1 MVTIAIMVLGIGIGR
16 IFPAAHK
23 GKNERLQLVCTLLL
37 IFSMGVTL
45 GGRDG
50 FFSELLFLGARSFL
64 FFVFPTAFSIAAVYL
79 LTRRFMGQGDQKKVS
94 RGIPEDTSDT
104 PKRSDPMVLMALGA
118 LILGIIGGA
127 FPAVSRIL
135 SPLTAYSQWILY
147 LLMFSVGISVGLHKG
162 ILVEIRRHHIKILVI
177 PLGIII
183 GSLAGGLLCG
193 LIMHYPLNQAI
204 SVAGG
209 LGWYSLSGVAIGN
222 FAGVK
227 LGSIAFLSNLIRE
240 IGAFF
245 MIPFLSRHF
254 NSYTCIAPA
263 AATSE
268 DTTLTMI
275 IRHTNEETVV
285 FSVLNGILCS
295 AFVPVLISL
304 CY

>member
-16 IFPAAHK
+16 IFPADHK

-37 IFSMGVTL
+37 IFSMGATL

-79 LTRRFMGQGDQKKVS
+79 LTRRFMGQGVQKEAS

-127 FPAVSRIL
+127 FPAVPRIL

-162 ILVEIRRHHIKILVI
+162 ILVEIRRHHIKIS
-177 PLGIII
+177 PKN
-183 GSLAGGLLCG
+183 
-193 LIMHYPLNQAI
+193 P
-204 SVAGG
+204 
-209 LGWYSLSGVAIGN
+209 
-222 FAGVK
+222 
-227 LGSIAFLSNLIRE
+227 
-240 IGAFF
+240 
-245 MIPFLSRHF
+245 
-254 NSYTCIAPA
+254 
-263 AATSE
+263 
-268 DTTLTMI
+268 
-275 IRHTNEETVV
+275 
-285 FSVLNGILCS
+285 
-295 AFVPVLISL
+295 
-304 CY
+304 